1 MEDSNVEEEAVGT
14 LSEYM
19 DGLEAQELVKPL
31 SLCLFVSLS
40 LASHE
45 LSTYAKKSKWWG
57 GDLGRLFHVM
67 DTEKLGSDWEG
78 RKEGRKG
85 VLH

>member
-31 SLCLFVSLS
+31 SLCLSVSR
-40 LASHE
+40 LA
-45 LSTYAKKSKWWG
+45 
-57 GDLGRLFHVM
+57 
-67 DTEKLGSDWEG
+67 
-78 RKEGRKG
+78 
-85 VLH
+85 